1 VTVRAPGAAPPA
13 PAPALDA
20 SELRGPVWPHLVVG
34 TVFLVGL
41 LALVDHLSRRE
52 VVTLFKVTAESE
64 QVELTIQAAG
74 TDPIRLS
81 GAGVEDDRRTLVGV
95 TGDLRLADGV
105 RVVLTRI
112 GEDSV
117 LALVAEA
124 PEGAGS
130 VGTLQPDGGP
140 PVELRGGVAVTI
152 RLAPSDSAPPR
163 RASLHFVARDVRIGA
178 RWRPGTA
185 GATQPLLRSGR
196 VSLIGLAQGDVPF
209 EAQSFELGPYEAITD
224 FPDPRPP
231 GEQPLW
237 WGTVTAEA
245 GTEMRTT
252 FAVMDT
258 RIALWR
264 GSVPYRLGVTVFDHL
279 RGHPRF
285 ALFCAV
291 FVVLAL
297 IAVSLVSHALRNA
310 IDRRA
315 ATRSW
320 RI

>member
-1 VTVRAPGAAPPA
+1 VTAPDRTPLLTPPGA
-13 PAPALDA
+13 
-20 SELRGPVWPHLVVG
+20 RGRAWPHLVVG
-34 TVFLVGL
+34 VVWLGVL
-41 LALVDHLSRRE
+41 LALVDNLSRRE

-64 QVELTIQAAG
+64 QVELTVGAAG

-81 GAGVEDDRRTLVGV
+81 GASVEDDRRTWAGV

-117 LALVAEA
+117 LALAAEA
-124 PEGAGS
+124 PEGGSS
-130 VGTLQPDGGP
+130 VGVLQPDGGL
-140 PVELRGGVAVTI
+140 PVELRGGAAITL
-152 RLAPSDSAPPR
+152 RLTASDAAPMR
-163 RASLHFVARDVRIGA
+163 RASLRFAASDVRIGA

-185 GATQPLLRSGR
+185 GAMQPLLRSGR

-209 EAQSFELGPYEAITD
+209 EAQSFELGPYETVTD
-224 FPDPRPP
+224 FPDTRPP

-245 GTEMRTT
+245 GTGMRTT

-264 GSVPYRLGVTVFDHL
+264 GSVPYTLGVTVFDHL

-291 FVVLAL
+291 FVILAL
-297 IAVSLVSHALRNA
+297 IAVSLLSHALRSA

-315 ATRSW
+315 TTIITR
-320 RI
+320 I

>member
-1 VTVRAPGAAPPA
+1 MTAPDPASFLTPPA
-13 PAPALDA
+13 V
-20 SELRGPVWPHLVVG
+20 RGRAWPHLFVGVVWLG
-34 TVFLVGL
+34 GL
-41 LALVDHLSRRE
+41 LALVNSLSRRE
-52 VVTLFKVTAESE
+52 VVTLFKVTAQSE
-64 QVELTIQAAG
+64 QVELTVQAAG

-117 LALVAEA
+117 LTLSAEA
-124 PEGAGS
+124 PEGGSS
-130 VGTLQPDGGP
+130 VGMLQPDGGA
-140 PVELRGGVAVTI
+140 PVELRGDAAVTL
-152 RLAPSDSAPPR
+152 RLAASDAAPTQ
-163 RASLHFVARDVRIGA
+163 RASLHFAARDVRIGA
-178 RWRPGTA
+178 RWRPGTT
-185 GATQPLLRSGR
+185 GAAQPLLRSGR

-209 EAQSFELGPYEAITD
+209 EAQSFELGPYETVTD
-224 FPDPRPP
+224 FPDTRPP

-245 GTEMRTT
+245 DAGMRTT

-264 GSVPYRLGVTVFDHL
+264 GSVPYRLGVTFFDHL

-285 ALFCAV
+285 ALFSAV
-291 FVVLAL
+291 FVILAL
-297 IAVSLVSHALRNA
+297 VAVSLISHALRNA
-310 IDRRA
+310 IDRG
-315 ATRSW
+315 ATT
-320 RI
+320 IFVGI

>member
-1 VTVRAPGAAPPA
+1 MTAPDPASLLTPPGVRGRA
-13 PAPALDA
+13 
-20 SELRGPVWPHLVVG
+20 WPHLVVG
-34 TVFLVGL
+34 GVSLCAL
-41 LALVDHLSRRE
+41 LALVDDLSRRE

-64 QVELTIQAAG
+64 RVELTVEAGG

-81 GAGVEDDRRTLVGV
+81 GASVQDDCRTLAGV

-112 GEDSV
+112 GEDPV
-117 LALVAEA
+117 LTLVAEA
-124 PEGAGS
+124 PEGGSS
-130 VGTLQPDGGP
+130 VGMLQPDGGA
-140 PVELRGGVAVTI
+140 PVELQGGAAITLP
-152 RLAPSDSAPPR
+152 LAASDATPAR
-163 RASLHFVARDVRIGA
+163 RASLHFAARDVRIGA

-209 EAQSFELGPYEAITD
+209 EAQSFELGPYETITD

-231 GEQPLW
+231 AEQPLW

-245 GTEMRTT
+245 GTGMRTT

-291 FVVLAL
+291 FVILAL

-315 ATRSW
+315 TTVFTR
-320 RI
+320 I